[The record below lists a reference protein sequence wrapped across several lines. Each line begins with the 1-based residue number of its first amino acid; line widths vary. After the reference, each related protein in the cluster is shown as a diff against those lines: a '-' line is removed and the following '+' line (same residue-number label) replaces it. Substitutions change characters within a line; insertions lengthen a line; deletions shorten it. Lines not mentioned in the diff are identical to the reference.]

1 MVYSN
6 LILGTDN
13 NTAFNTQNFLAQAD
27 DPNKVIV
34 QYNGSG
40 IHNITGPVPLIDISN
55 NINNGTNDL
64 PESVT
69 SSIKLQG
76 KIVRNDPVMNPSLI
90 PPTGGISGILGAIT
104 TLKKLFTDCPYGTLK
119 VLCGTTELYVASGVI
134 VKDINFSQTGD
145 NWVKTADFD
154 ISMESTIPIS
164 GSYAPDPP
172 TTNKTDKWTI
182 EQVDDSFYTNIT
194 HNISH
199 QAAEYSNPVLG
210 ATFSSQIPAQN
221 VGGGNVGSSSIKII
235 NLPQFR
241 VTHSVSAKG
250 LVPTTGASCTNIAD
264 INKLC
269 LDNAK
274 DWVNKQLSRSVQL
287 GTPTPSGFM
296 PFIAHL
302 PTSTYFFNHIR
313 SVNID
318 LTTYEVTD
326 SWMAMPS
333 GIPYTETYTLETS
346 VAEDFTK
353 SVRVVGNIAGLHPI
367 HTGLISDGLDLDIN
381 NKIDTTGLMTS
392 PSSIISNYNNLD
404 QNATN
409 ILGQNIDTGGGVIK
423 DNKYHNAL
431 SGWLYDIKP
440 HLYRRACIVMNTP
453 DRTLDYINPALTTQP
468 PENPIYSRERPLS
481 TIPSN
486 ITEGH
491 DPRKGTISYSAE
503 YKNSFKIISGVISE
517 TIDINYDVPHDEVAT
532 IAVPGRALGPI
543 LSRTG
548 RSASRKTMNISVV
561 VVPPL
566 NLPGTLLHR
575 PECPLYTGGNVY
587 RTINDLIYGNKPF
600 TGSSLIGSRNTNGIV
615 YTQSDSEQWS
625 PSQGRYSRNVQW
637 IYQACSINKDYMEH

>member
-1 MVYSN
+1 MSYSS
-6 LILGTDN
+6 LILN
-13 NTAFNTQNFLAQAD
+13 NSAETLSTQNFAVQTI
-27 DPNKVIV
+27 DPNKVV
-34 QYNGSG
+34 VEYNGSG
-40 IHNITGPVPLIDISN
+40 LHQITGPVPLIEISN
-55 NINNGTNDL
+55 TINNGSNDL

-69 SSIKLQG
+69 SNIRLQG
-76 KIVRNDPVMNPSLI
+76 KIVRNDPVLNVGLI
-90 PPTGGISGILGAIT
+90 PPTGGISGILGAIS
-104 TLKKLFTDCPYGTLK
+104 TLKKLFTDCPYGVLK
-119 VLCGTTELYVASGVI
+119 VLCGTTELYATSGVLI
-134 VKDINFSQTGD
+134 KDINFSQTGD

-154 ISMESTIPIS
+154 ISMESTIPLS
-164 GSYAPDPP
+164 GGYEPDPP
-172 TTNKTDKWTI
+172 TTSKVDRWTI
-182 EQVDDSFYTNIT
+182 EQIDDSFYTNIVQD
-194 HNISH
+194 ISH

-210 ATFSSQIPAQN
+210 ATYTNQIPAQN
-221 VGGGNVGSSSIKII
+221 VGGGNVGRSNIKII

-241 VTHSVSAKG
+241 VTHNVSAKG
-250 LVPTTGASCTNIAD
+250 LVPTTGTSCSNIAD

-274 DWVNKQLSRSVQL
+274 SWVNKQLSKTTQPGSA
-287 GTPTPSGFM
+287 TPSGFM
-296 PFIAHL
+296 PYIAHL
-302 PTSTYFFNHIR
+302 PTSTYFFNHVR

-318 LTTYEVTD
+318 LTTYEVSD
-326 SWMAMPS
+326 SWLAMPS

-346 VAEDFTK
+346 TAEDYTK

-367 HTGLISDGLDLDIN
+367 HTGLISDGLDFDIN
-381 NKIDTTGLMTS
+381 NKIETTGLMTS
-392 PSSIISNYNNLD
+392 PNSIISNYNNLD
-404 QNATN
+404 GQNTN
-409 ILGQNIDTGGGVIK
+409 ILGQGIAGPAGGNIK
-423 DNKYHNAL
+423 NNKYHNAL

-486 ITEGH
+486 VTEGH

-503 YKNSFKIISGVISE
+503 YKNSFKVISGVISE

-548 RSASRKTMNISVV
+548 RSASRKTINISVV

-566 NLPGTLLHR
+566 SLQGTLLHR

-615 YTQSDSEQWS
+615 YTQTDSEQWS

>member
-6 LILGTDN
+6 LILEN
-13 NTAFNTQNFLAQAD
+13 SSFNSQNFTAQAI

-34 QYNGSG
+34 EYNGTG
-40 IHNITGPVPLIDISN
+40 IHDITGPVPLIDISYSV
-55 NINNGTNDL
+55 NNGTNDL
-64 PESVT
+64 PESIT

-76 KIVRNDPVMNPSLI
+76 KIVRNDPIYNPSLS
-90 PPTGGISGILGAIT
+90 PPTGGISGILGAINN
-104 TLKKLFTDCPYGTLK
+104 LKKLISDCPYGTLK
-119 VLCGTTELYVASGVI
+119 VLCGSTELHVASGVL

-145 NWVKTADFD
+145 NWTKTADFD
-154 ISMESTIPIS
+154 ISMESTVPLT
-164 GSYAPDPP
+164 GTYEPEPP
-172 TTNKTDKWTI
+172 TTNKSDKWAI
-182 EQVDDSFYTNIT
+182 EQIDDSFYTNII

-199 QAAEYSNPVLG
+199 QAAEYSNPILG
-210 ATFSSQIPAQN
+210 ATHTQNIPAQN
-221 VGGGNVGSSSIKII
+221 VGGGNVSGSSIRII

-241 VTHSVSAKG
+241 ITHSVSAKG
-250 LVPTTGASCTNIAD
+250 LVPTTGTSCTNISD
-264 INKLC
+264 INKIC
-269 LDNAK
+269 LENAK
-274 DWVNKQLSRSVQL
+274 AWVTKQLSRSVQSSN
-287 GTPTPSGFM
+287 TSTPSGFM
-296 PFIAHL
+296 PFIGHL
-302 PTSTYFFNHIR
+302 PISTYFFNHVR

-346 VAEDFTK
+346 TAEDFTK

-367 HTGLISDGLDLDIN
+367 HTGLIGDGLDLDIAGR
-381 NKIDTTGLMTS
+381 IDATGLLTS
-392 PSSIISNYNNLD
+392 PSAINSNYSNVDGNTSLSTS
-404 QNATN
+404 NS
-409 ILGQNIDTGGGVIK
+409 IK
-423 DNKYHNAL
+423 SNKYHNAL

-453 DRTLDYINPALTTQP
+453 DRTLNYINPALTDLP

-481 TIPSN
+481 TIPTSV
-486 ITEGH
+486 TEGH

-561 VVPPL
+561 VVPPYSL
-566 NLPGTLLHR
+566 SGTLLHR

-587 RTINDLIYGNKPF
+587 RTIEDIINGNKPF
-600 TGSSLIGSRNTNGIV
+600 TGSSLIGSRNPNGIV
-615 YTQSDSEQWS
+615 YTQNDSEQWN

>member
-6 LILGTDN
+6 LILAADN
-13 NTAFNTQNFLAQAD
+13 NTIFNTQNFLAQAD

-55 NINNGTNDL
+55 SINNGTNDL

-69 SSIKLQG
+69 SSITLQG

-134 VKDINFSQTGD
+134 VKDINFSQSGD

-154 ISMESTIPIS
+154 IGLESVVAIT
-164 GSYAPDPP
+164 GGYEPDPP
-172 TTNKTDKWTI
+172 TTNKNDRWTI
-182 EQVDDSFYTNIT
+182 EQIDDSFYTNIV

-199 QAAEYSNPVLG
+199 QASEYSNPVLG
-210 ATFSSQIPAQN
+210 ATYTNQIPAQN
-221 VGGGNVGSSSIKII
+221 VGGGNVGSSNIKII

-250 LVPTTGASCTNIAD
+250 LVPTTGTSCTNIAD

-274 DWVNKQLSRSVQL
+274 AWVNKQLARSTQN
-287 GTPTPSGFM
+287 PSSTPSGFM
-296 PFIAHL
+296 PFIGHL

-313 SVNID
+313 SVNVD
-318 LTTYEVTD
+318 LTSYEVTD
-326 SWMAMPS
+326 SWLAMPS

-346 VAEDFTK
+346 TSEDFTK

-367 HTGLISDGLDLDIN
+367 HTGLISDGLDLDIK
-381 NKIDTTGLMTS
+381 NKIDVSGLMTS
-392 PSSIISNYNNLD
+392 PPTIVSNYNALD
-404 QNATN
+404 ISSSAA
-409 ILGQNIDTGGGVIK
+409 GGYIK
-423 DNKYHNAL
+423 SNKYHNAL

-453 DRTLDYINPALTTQP
+453 DRTLNYINPALTNQP

-481 TIPSN
+481 TIPTSV
-486 ITEGH
+486 TEGH

-503 YKNSFKIISGVISE
+503 YKNTFRVISGVISE
-517 TIDINYDVPHDEVAT
+517 TIDINYDVPRDEVAT
-532 IAVPGRALGPI
+532 IPVPGRALGPI

-548 RSASRKTMNISVV
+548 RSASRKSINITVV
-561 VVPPL
+561 VMPPL
-566 NLPGTLLHR
+566 NLNGTLLYR

-587 RTINDLIYGNKPF
+587 RTINDLINGNKPF

-615 YTQSDSEQWS
+615 YTQTDSEQWN
-625 PSQGRYSRNVQW
+625 PTQGRYSRNVQW